1 MDLYGT
7 LQQHNIRY
15 QRTDHAAVYT
25 CEEADRLLP
34 DLPGAKTK
42 NLFLRDRKGKRHF
55 LVVVSGEK
63 SVDLKALAKT
73 LEVNSLGFA
82 SPERLQKHLQL
93 TPGSV
98 SVLAVINDTDNAV
111 ELVIDQ
117 AIWQAESLQ
126 CHPLV
131 NTATLV
137 MPMTELRRLLDILQR
152 PAKIIEITEKA

>member
-73 LEVNSLGFA
+73 LGVNSLGLA

-117 AIWQAESLQ
+117 EIWQAKSLQ

>member
-7 LQQHNIRY
+7 LQQHDIRY

-152 PAKIIEITEKA
+152 PTKIIEITEKA

>member
-7 LQQHNIRY
+7 LQQHDIRY